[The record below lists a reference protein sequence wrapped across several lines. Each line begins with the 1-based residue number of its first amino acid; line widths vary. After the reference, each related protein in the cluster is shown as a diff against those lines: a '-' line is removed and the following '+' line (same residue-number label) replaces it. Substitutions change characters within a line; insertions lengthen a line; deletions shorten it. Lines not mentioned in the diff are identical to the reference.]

1 MAGKGCSV
9 FRKEI
14 REWQVTKQQRKDI
27 LEACDR
33 KEVDILF
40 ATQLARE
47 GLDMQHLVVGHMVMP
62 KRGDS
67 RESNSGSSVEQEIG
81 RIMRRIGT
89 IRIKKHTGS
98 ITLTTMLEYLR
109 TNITAVGKYTAELG

>member
-67 RESNSGSSVEQEIG
+67 RE
-81 RIMRRIGT
+81 
-89 IRIKKHTGS
+89 
-98 ITLTTMLEYLR
+98 
-109 TNITAVGKYTAELG
+109 

>member
-47 GLDMQHLVVGHMVMP
+47 GLDMQTF
-62 KRGDS
+62 
-67 RESNSGSSVEQEIG
+67 SSWSHG
-81 RIMRRIGT
+81 
-89 IRIKKHTGS
+89 
-98 ITLTTMLEYLR
+98 
-109 TNITAVGKYTAELG
+109 NAETW

>member
-1 MAGKGCSV
+1 MASDKA
-9 FRKEI
+9 
-14 REWQVTKQQRKDI
+14 QRKDI

-47 GLDMQHLVVGHMVMP
+47 GLDMQHLAVGHMVMP

-67 RESNSGSSVEQEIG
+67 RESSSGSSVEQEIG
-81 RIMRRIGT
+81 RIMRPDRNNPDKEAYWFDYVDYNVG
-89 IRIKKHTGS
+89 
-98 ITLTTMLEYLR
+98 YLR
-109 TNITAVGKYTAELG
+109 TNITAVGKYTAEWIGGTEKAENRT

>member
-1 MAGKGCSV
+1 MLSIQ
-9 FRKEI
+9 KEI
-14 REWQVTKQQRKDI
+14 REWQVTKRQRKDI

-47 GLDMQHLVVGHMVMP
+47 GLDMRHLAVGHMVMP

-67 RESNSGSSVEQEIG
+67 RESSSGSSVEQEMDVLCVLIE
-81 RIMRRIGT
+81 T
-89 IRIKKHTGS
+89 IRIKRHTGS
-98 ITLTTMLEYLR
+98 ITLTTMLEYLGP
-109 TNITAVGKYTAELG
+109 ISQP